1 MPWII
6 KQSLFPLILFVEC
19 TWSVIVLIKLPA
31 QQTHSTHV
39 INVWSA
45 FVVLSS
51 HRRDNSWREKVKYHS
66 EIKSV
71 RWHRNGE
78 QTEVCFFSHDSI
90 FFLEPY
96 SYITAV
102 QIAKTFHLPFSQ
114 LWYSHLLLS
123 FLLHTSLDKFTSF
136 GAMDKTQQVSGLPGR
151 EQDYVKIQLDRR
163 IFVLHTYIVVFIN
176 IYWIIFYH
184 CIFSFSSFMCF
195 CHVYN

>member
-1 MPWII
+1 MENRQ
-6 KQSLFPLILFVEC
+6 KCV
-19 TWSVIVLIKLPA
+19 
-31 QQTHSTHV
+31 
-39 INVWSA
+39 
-45 FVVLSS
+45 
-51 HRRDNSWREKVKYHS
+51 
-66 EIKSV
+66 
-71 RWHRNGE
+71 
-78 QTEVCFFSHDSI
+78 FSHDSI
-90 FFLEPY
+90 FFFEPY

-184 CIFSFSSFMCF
+184 CIFSFSAFVMF
-195 CHVYN
+195 IIKNKNILAFLIL